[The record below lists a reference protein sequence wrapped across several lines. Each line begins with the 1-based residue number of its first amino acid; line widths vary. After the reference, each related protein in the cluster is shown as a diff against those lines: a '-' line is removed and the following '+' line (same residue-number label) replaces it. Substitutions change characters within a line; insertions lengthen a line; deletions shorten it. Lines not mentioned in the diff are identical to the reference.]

1 LTFRRADIKP
11 SKPDPSGNRRPQL
24 REDIERAV
32 LGFSGAGQAQPDDA
46 DAYLRLIE
54 ASQVAL
60 EECSLIQ
67 VSAVHRARRAD
78 NSWAAIGDL
87 LGISRQAAQQRF
99 APGSEEDLPGDGL
112 RVIAAATAFNE
123 MQILNIEGAAGFHLV
138 GFGALHLTV
147 KASRQRWE
155 HRREMAINIAVK
167 RTRLE
172 AAGWSYVGSWFPFHY
187 FKRVM
192 S

>member
-1 LTFRRADIKP
+1 MTPVKAPAGASPRA
-11 SKPDPSGNRRPQL
+11 QL

-32 LGFSGAGQAQPDDA
+32 LGYSGATDTQPGDA
-46 DAYLRLIE
+46 DAYLALID
-54 ASQVAL
+54 ASQAAL
-60 EECSLIQ
+60 EECTLLQ

-99 APGSEEDLPGDGL
+99 APGVPEELGDGTK
-112 RVIAAATAFNE
+112 VIPAATAFNE
-123 MQILNIEGAAGFHLV
+123 MQILNAEGAAGFHLV

-155 HRREMAINIAVK
+155 HRRELALNIGSK

-172 AAGWSYVGSWFPFHY
+172 AAGWTYVGSWFPFHY
-187 FKRVM
+187 FKKVV